1 MVASITPGATGAN
14 ALGVDT
20 RSAETRSTRSQLTLP
35 QRPSA
40 ANDSV
45 SVSDAANSWRSARDS
60 VQSGLAALDL
70 ALAVGREALQRLIEI
85 TDAARAGEGAQ
96 DALDAYRKTIE
107 AAPSPVLAGEDL
119 VIQAEPNGA
128 PITVAG
134 ADISPAGVR
143 LPVDA
148 SSVSGAA
155 LARTAQDAI
164 NLVQAHLS
172 RLDAAARG
180 LEAHVAFIGAAESA
194 VGARN
199 DVDADGARLLALQ
212 VRQGLEAVGSTPIAN
227 AQPQAVLSLFRV

>member
-1 MVASITPGATGAN
+1 MVASITPGATGAS

-20 RSAETRSTRSQLTLP
+20 RSAETRSTRPQLTLP
-35 QRPSA
+35 QRAA

-45 SVSDAANSWRSARDS
+45 SLSDAAQSWRSARDS
-60 VQSGLAALDL
+60 VQNGLAALDL
-70 ALAVGREALQRLIEI
+70 ALAVGREALQRLIELA
-85 TDAARAGEGAQ
+85 DAARTGEGAQ
-96 DALDAYRKTIE
+96 DALDAYRKTLD
-107 AAPSPVLAGEDL
+107 AAPSSLLAGEDL
-119 VIQAEPNGA
+119 VIEAEPNGA

-134 ADISPAGVR
+134 ADVSSGAVR
-143 LPVDA
+143 LPVEA

-180 LEAHVAFIGAAESA
+180 LEAHVSFLGAAENA
-194 VGARN
+194 AGVRA
-199 DVDADGARLLALQ
+199 DVDTDGARLLALQ
-212 VRQGLEAVGSTPIAN
+212 VRQGLEAAGSTPIAN